1 MRPSFSTCEAAVA
14 TFGDV
19 VFAGALCCDRALPA
33 ALFDFA
39 PVDLD
44 CKVFDAAL
52 ELVAFAFAIIRGLLD
67 SII

>member
-1 MRPSFSTCEAAVA
+1 MA

-52 ELVAFAFAIIRGLLD
+52 AALELVAFAFAIIRGLLD